1 MAIKEIKGNLIGLCE
16 TGELHGMAHGC
27 NCMHAMGSGIAGQL
41 ARRYPAVPL
50 TDIEKTVRGD
60 RSKLGTYTDMC
71 QQSAVNEY
79 VFFNVF
85 NMYTQYAPSYDGSD
99 VFEYEKFAEACVV
112 LRNELEMDW
121 QLDVYDDQP
130 YKLGFPQI
138 GAGLAGGDWPSI
150 RDSIIAA
157 FATSNLID
165 VYLVEFDGSDLPEIH
180 EVVPGVEF

>member
-1 MAIKEIKGNLIGLCE
+1 
-16 TGELHGMAHGC
+16 
-27 NCMHAMGSGIAGQL
+27 
-41 ARRYPAVPL
+41 
-50 TDIEKTVRGD
+50 
-60 RSKLGTYTDMC
+60 
-71 QQSAVNEY
+71 
-79 VFFNVF
+79 
-85 NMYTQYAPSYDGSD
+85 MYTQYAPSYDGSD

-112 LRNELEMDW
+112 LRNELEVDW
-121 QLDVYDDQP
+121 HLDDNDET

-165 VYLVEFDGSDLPEIH
+165 VFLVEFDGSDLPEIH